1 MCEVRITVG
10 EENQPESYAE
20 EQQAQRLKGIERL
33 HEKSSATHCKNVIR
47 TLRNFS
53 RKAKLLA
60 APAAWP
66 GFQVQSLANHEEQ
79 RGIMAKVD
87 TIDVACGR
95 GGAVGLNSVI
105 RGATRSAISTP
116 SVPAAGATFEG
127 GA

>member
-1 MCEVRITVG
+1 MCQLRITVG

-53 RKAKLLA
+53 RKAKLSA

-66 GFQVQSLANHEEQ
+66 GFQVQPLANHEEQ
-79 RGIMAKVD
+79 REIMAQVD
-87 TIDVACGR
+87 RHDVACGR
-95 GGAVGLNSVI
+95 GGRVGWNVLFL
-105 RGATRSAISTP
+105 GM
-116 SVPAAGATFEG
+116 
-127 GA
+127 